1 MGNQQPQLDWSNQR
15 IMLDSLL
22 ASRFT
27 QVYRGL
33 DHFGDAG
40 ALSRLKKGCNPLVL
54 SNLLTV
60 DPYQTHLAMVIA

>member
-1 MGNQQPQLDWSNQR
+1 
-15 IMLDSLL
+15 MLDSLL